1 MLGTFVVL
9 YLFLG
14 GCGAAALFVTAVWS
28 LLFHRTETRTFQ
40 QSRAFWDL
48 AGKLYLA
55 SFGLLALSAFCLL
68 LDLGS
73 PHRFFLLFLR
83 PTASLLSAGSF
94 VLLAALLASGCLAA
108 VHALGWPAPS
118 WARKGLEALCAVL
131 ATVLMVVPGVDG
143 SRAPLE
149 QWGAPGFVRA
159 LVALFGNGCSAS
171 RGAFCARLGTFVRLD
186 RRLAP
191 GASGGPGT
199 RVSGACRLSRPG
211 RDKPIRRSGPR
222 AACFA
227 RWPSPLVLRGVR
239 TGRHHRSLRR

>member
-94 VLLAALLASGCLAA
+94 VLLAALLASGCWQRLMLSAG
-108 VHALGWPAPS
+108 LRLR
-118 WARKGLEALCAVL
+118 ARKGLE
-131 ATVLMVVPGVDG
+131 
-143 SRAPLE
+143 R
-149 QWGAPGFVRA
+149 FVR
-159 LVALFGNGCSAS
+159 CW
-171 RGAFCARLGTFVRLD
+171 
-186 RRLAP
+186 RR
-191 GASGGPGT
+191 
-199 RVSGACRLSRPG
+199 C
-211 RDKPIRRSGPR
+211 
-222 AACFA
+222 
-227 RWPSPLVLRGVR
+227 
-239 TGRHHRSLRR
+239 